1 MPARVHTWE
10 TGVSGIG
17 GRVVIASVCSA
28 PGWRRLHRLALR
40 GRRPAGVRTACP
52 ALAEVLATANQVERL
67 EVDLETGQRGFI
79 ITGQERF
86 LEPWNAARAAL
97 PEQSRTLEEL
107 VADNPV
113 QESRAR
119 RIAPTASTPLPTMPV
134 TKRRS
139 TQSRG

>member
-1 MPARVHTWE
+1 
-10 TGVSGIG
+10 
-17 GRVVIASVCSA
+17 
-28 PGWRRLHRLALR
+28 
-40 GRRPAGVRTACP
+40 
-52 ALAEVLATANQVERL
+52 VLATANQVERL